1 MAARPGE
8 PLGAG
13 AFGEG
18 FAVHAPAQVGAF
30 GGKAHA
36 LAVGGLS
43 GSRAMI
49 VPLVGLVIRGER
61 SCDVFKRCFMPL
73 ALEP

>member
-1 MAARPGE
+1 MAAWPGE

-36 LAVGGLS
+36 LAVGGNV
-43 GSRAMI
+43 GVEGDDRAAGGAGDARWRF
-49 VPLVGLVIRGER
+49 L
-61 SCDVFKRCFMPL
+61 
-73 ALEP
+73 